1 MRSIKTIMRMAPA
14 LFVVFALAGPP
25 PASAHDLGLADRAQ
39 AFLKRYCFDCH
50 GGPNDRGTRFTN
62 AVDPKVLVAK
72 PANPK
77 KKPFVVPG
85 DPQGSL
91 VWLQAGKAPY
101 RMPADDAEL
110 QPGDDERK
118 VLEEWIKA
126 GAPFPKATG
135 RKPLDDHIVL
145 TKVRDHLMRT

>member
-1 MRSIKTIMRMAPA
+1 MAPT
-14 LFVVFALAGPP
+14 LFVLFALAEPP
-25 PASAHDLGLADRAQ
+25 PAGAQDLQLADRAQ
-39 AFLKRYCFDCH
+39 KFLKRYCFDCH

-62 AVDPKVLVAK
+62 ALDPKVLLAR

-77 KKPFVVPG
+77 RKPFVVPG

-101 RMPADDAEL
+101 RMPADDADL

-126 GAPFPKATG
+126 STPSPRPRGASRSTIASC
-135 RKPLDDHIVL
+135 
-145 TKVRDHLMRT
+145 